1 MRSCDFALQSPGG
14 RRLIV
19 ILILVV
25 KRQIADSLF
34 RLLPAGTRA
43 NSCLRLPSL
52 LRTVFMMSSIA
63 AATINRLKPGATI
76 EAILGIPDPDPA
88 CSSSRFD
95 KTPNSV
101 WATRAVHFDHSWRG
115 CAGDRKAFC
124 KNRFAAGVCGLA
136 YSQDAI
142 VAPTGWIARA
152 KN

>member
-1 MRSCDFALQSPGG
+1 VRSCDFALQSPGG

-95 KTPNSV
+95 KTSNSV
-101 WATRAVHFDHSWRG
+101 WQRGPSTSITRGGG
-115 CAGDRKAFC
+115 CADDRKAFC

-136 YSQDAI
+136 DSQDAI